1 MSSLLADL
9 AELAHS
15 VSVIVIADKYE
26 SRGGCIGASRYTP
39 PSSAKV
45 NSL

>member
-26 SRGGCIGASRYTP
+26 SRGGVSALADTP
-39 PSSAKV
+39 PRPQ
-45 NSL
+45 LR

>member
-15 VSVIVIADKYE
+15 VSVFVIADSYE
-26 SRGGCIGASRYTP
+26 GRGVSALADAAP
-39 PSSAKV
+39 PSVKV
-45 NSL
+45 TSL